1 MTQDELEKRFASYDQ
16 RLEALEDELTASN
29 LLVDL
34 LIGSHHESSALLASV
49 RGAIETVR
57 AKSVDAGLSSLYDRV
72 LARLLRIEQQ
82 AVAAENDRELQ
93 LQNKAASPGPL
104 SGEAVLQRRAPK
116 TDPKN
121 PDQLGDEPL

>member
-34 LIGSHHESSALLASV
+34 LIGSHHEPSALLTSV

-57 AKSVDAGLSSLYDRV
+57 AKNVGGKLSSLYDRV
-72 LARLLRIEQQ
+72 LARLQNIEQQ
-82 AVAAENDRELQ
+82 AVAAENDTELQ
-93 LQNKAASPGPL
+93 LQNNAASPGQL
-104 SGEAVLQRRAPK
+104 SGEAVLQRRLPK

-121 PDQLGDEPL
+121 PDQTGEALS